1 MKRMNAVFML
11 LVVCMF
17 ITNNLVSVQAK
28 ELKEKGNQMKK
39 SFSEQSKGKKYTTK
53 KIKEEKKN
61 STNLLGEDVEN
72 YLNQE
77 GMFDDEIKSLDDVT
91 LDEISNCDLEYL
103 GVQTS
108 YFELINENI
117 ETTVNEENNNQS
129 NYIELT
135 PEEIEE
141 VIAEQYYD
149 VDLSDETEDISVVDK
164 VLETIGLKATEVY
177 ASNNY
182 DEKGPAN
189 GSYLKRTILIVPTLL
204 NGVQYYKLLATYE
217 WLTMPI
223 NRLVDVPVL
232 SWDENVRFN
241 NTSYAFNNTKVK
253 VIETYTDEV
262 REQLVGTLISSQE
275 EYSEY
280 ELKGK
285 YYTETAIQAGQ
296 TIETGNFV
304 ITNRRLFAFVDLM
317 DDTSYADD
325 YERRVYKRYVDY
337 IKIIMSTYVKRDSA
351 DEENMTL
358 NVFYYHTKSNQK
370 IEIKSVGFKFSNKY
384 LDTAAFLLY
393 NVNSVKYTTTQVM
406 ENEVYSFTY
415 NYK

>member
-1 MKRMNAVFML
+1 MKRINAMFML

-17 ITNNLVSVQAK
+17 ITNNIVSVQAR
-28 ELKEKGNQMKK
+28 EIKEKDKQIKQ

-53 KIKEEKKN
+53 KIKEEKNN
-61 STNLLGEDVEN
+61 STDLLQGDVEN

-117 ETTVNEENNNQS
+117 ETTVNEEDNNQS
-129 NYIELT
+129 NYIELN

-149 VDLSDETEDISVVDK
+149 VDLSDNVEDTSIMNK
-164 VLETIGLKATEVY
+164 ILEDVGLKATEVY
-177 ASNNY
+177 ADDNY
-182 DEKGPAN
+182 QEKNPAN
-189 GSYLKRTILIVPTLL
+189 GSYLKRTILVVPTLL

-253 VIETYTDEV
+253 VIETYSDEV

-275 EYSEY
+275 HYSEY

-296 TIETGNFV
+296 TIGTGNFV

-317 DDTSYADD
+317 DDTSYTDD

-351 DEENMTL
+351 AEENMTL
-358 NVFYYHTKSNQK
+358 DVFYYHTKSKQK
-370 IEIKSVGFKFSNKY
+370 IEIKLVSFKFGNKY

-406 ENEVYSFTY
+406 ENAVFSFTY
-415 NYK
+415 YYK